1 MKVRIAVS
9 ALLAI
14 ALSLGAS
21 GCNLIQPQAT
31 THHYDASDGIS
42 ANVGDL
48 QLRNLILISN
58 DGQSAS
64 LLMSAINTTGSNVM
78 LRMQFLSKGSMVA
91 GQIDVPTSNSATSW
105 GSATTN
111 KIIFDGIDTTPGSM
125 LQVYFQYGDADGKT
139 ALIPVLTSRQPEYKG
154 LQPATE
160 LHIGTK

>member
-1 MKVRIAVS
+1 MKVRITVS

-31 THHYDASDGIS
+31 TRMYDASDGIS

-58 DGQSAS
+58 DGKSAS
-64 LLMSAINTTGSNVM
+64 LLMAAVNTTGSNVK
-78 LRMQFLSKGSMVA
+78 LSMQFLSKGALVS
-91 GQIDVPTSNSATSW
+91 GQIDVPSSNSATSW
-105 GSATTN
+105 GSATAN

-139 ALIPVLTSRQPEYKG
+139 ALIPVLTSKQAEYKG